1 MTVLNHSF
9 FSGSTVE
16 VARKLIGK
24 VLCRRSGNLLM
35 KCRLV
40 EVEAY
45 LADGHGACHAA
56 KRKTPRNEVM
66 FGSAGLVYV
75 YSIHARY
82 CMNFVT
88 EKAGL
93 GCAVLVRAAEPLL
106 GLEEMARAR
115 GTDRNTA
122 WLSGPGKLCQALGV
136 DRELNGISLSPKLGL
151 WVEDDG
157 WQCGPRQ
164 IRSTP
169 RIGVTAAQKK
179 RLRYVLRNSPYA
191 SGPKYL
197 R

>member
-1 MTVLNHSF
+1 MTVLNLSF

-45 LADGHGACHAA
+45 LAEGDAACHAA

-66 FGSAGLVYV
+66 FGPAGLVYV

-88 EKAGL
+88 EKA
-93 GCAVLVRAAEPLL
+93 
-106 GLEEMARAR
+106 
-115 GTDRNTA
+115 
-122 WLSGPGKLCQALGV
+122 
-136 DRELNGISLSPKLGL
+136 
-151 WVEDDG
+151 
-157 WQCGPRQ
+157 
-164 IRSTP
+164 
-169 RIGVTAAQKK
+169 
-179 RLRYVLRNSPYA
+179 
-191 SGPKYL
+191 
-197 R
+197 